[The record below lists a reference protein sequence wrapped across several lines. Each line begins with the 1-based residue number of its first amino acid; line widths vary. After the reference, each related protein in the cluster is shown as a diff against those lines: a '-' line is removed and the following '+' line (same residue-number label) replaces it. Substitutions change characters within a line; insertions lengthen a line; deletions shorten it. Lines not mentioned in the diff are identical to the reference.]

1 VSWLRSPGIG
11 RGGQGLWEVDVIELS
26 DVAREVMDGPHV
38 AILATSNRDCRPQSS
53 VIFVKRDGDTVVF
66 STIKGRLKTRNMTR
80 DPRVSLLVLDTKMG
94 RYVEIRG
101 TVDITEDPKKTLL
114 YEMYDRYMD
123 SATPPPEPDAERL
136 IVRIAPEKLYQWPPL
151 PATA

>member
-1 VSWLRSPGIG
+1 LRSPGIG

-26 DVAREVMDGPHV
+26 DVARDVMDGPHV
-38 AILATSNRDCRPQSS
+38 AILATSNRDGRPQSS

-66 STIKGRLKTRNMTR
+66 STIKGRLKTRNMAR
-80 DPRVSLLVLDTKMG
+80 DPRVSLLVLDTKTG

-101 TVDITEDPKKTLL
+101 TVDIAEDPKKTLL
-114 YEMYDRYMD
+114 YEMYNRYMD
-123 SATPPPEPDAERL
+123 GATPPPEPDAQRL

-151 PATA
+151 SATA

>member
-1 VSWLRSPGIG
+1 MDAV
-11 RGGQGLWEVDVIELS
+11 ELN
-26 DVAREVMDGPHV
+26 DVAREVIDGPHV
-38 AILATSNRDCRPQSS
+38 AILATPNSDGRPQSS

-80 DPRVSLLVLDTKMG
+80 DPRVSLLVLDTQTG

-101 TVDITEDPKKTLL
+101 TAHITEDPEKTLL
-114 YEMYDRYMD
+114 YEMYERYM
-123 SATPPPEPDAERL
+123 SGATPPPEPYAERL
-136 IVRIAPEKLYQWPPL
+136 IVRIAPERLYQWPPI